1 MENLPVGIA
10 NSYCHFSGDNIML
23 FFLHYQY
30 GTNLSLNKRTLRRL
44 FFLFLS
50 VIRFSLFVFYVFYT
64 QKKTRQ
70 TQIGT
75 VKNEK
80 KMWKQRET
88 YTKADKQTSKGR
100 DEPNA

>member
-50 VIRFSLFVFYVFYT
+50 VIRFSLFVFMCF
-64 QKKTRQ
+64 
-70 TQIGT
+70 IHEN
-75 VKNEK
+75 NETDTDRPGEERK
-80 KMWKQRET
+80 ENVET
-88 YTKADKQTSKGR
+88 EGDIHKGR
-100 DEPNA
+100 